1 MNSDRTDK
9 TQKIRQIPL
18 RLILIVPFVLQIMG
32 AVGLVGYLSFLN
44 GQQSVDD
51 LADRLQQEIGS
62 RVKEKVQGYLEF
74 PTLVNDINNNAAKSG
89 QVDFN
94 NLEAARVYLWQ
105 QLKHFKSIG
114 GMGMGNINGT
124 YMRVGWK
131 DQSNSE
137 VPQSMENLI
146 GSTAQI
152 YNYNLDQN
160 GNHLG
165 IDRISPPQSFL
176 KSPLYK
182 AYEKNQR
189 AGWSDIFINPAYPI
203 LQIGFTTPSYDGQ
216 GKLIGVFVSLLRV
229 EQIQS
234 FLRDLRVGTNSFVF
248 MIEPSGDLV
257 ATSLPHQ
264 PLTVSEISVDKEV
277 VQNQNKPDGGQLKQT
292 VVTTKIPKRVNAINS
307 ENLVLRQSMQMLQ
320 SKIGNLDNIQQTTR
334 LDFELNNERY
344 FLSLSPVRDQ
354 HGLNW
359 LVAVVVPESEFMQQI
374 HINTRNTI
382 LLSIVAMIVAI
393 ALGVWI
399 TQKIT
404 RPIRDLNNLAQEIAG
419 GKLSQIVEVKGISEL
434 ETLADSFN
442 QMATQLQESFET
454 LENRVE
460 ERTAELVIA
469 KEKAEVANQAK
480 SSFIANMSHE
490 LRSPLNAIIGFSQL
504 MLRTKDLSKE
514 QYENAGIIQRSGEYL
529 LTLINNVLD
538 FAKIE
543 AQKTTLN
550 QKDVDLEQLLTDLED
565 MLHLRAFNAG
575 LELIFDRGESL
586 PRYIY
591 TDGTKLRQVLLNIL
605 GNAIKFT
612 QQGEVILS
620 VNSTADES
628 DGIAKK
634 YNLNFSISDTGRGI
648 APEELTKLFEAFS
661 QTASGRE
668 AQEGTGLGLAIS
680 RQFVQLMGGDITV
693 ESELG
698 KGTTFKFS
706 IEVKLGQE
714 PAIDS
719 HISQHKILGLAP
731 DQSIYKILTVDD
743 KSVNRQLLV
752 KLLSPFGFE
761 VKEASNGQE
770 AIAIWDEWEPHL
782 IFMDMRMPVMDGYEA
797 TKYIKSTTK
806 GNATAIIALTASV
819 LEEEK
824 AIVLSAGCDDFLR
837 KPFKEQTIFDALHKH
852 LGVQFVYED
861 LEVTTDHSPATSS
874 MSINLAIMGEEWRS
888 QLYVAAI
895 EADGNY
901 IMELLQKIPP
911 TESHTAK
918 LLENLARQFDFDAI
932 MELVSKISQ

>member
-1 MNSDRTDK
+1 MAN
-9 TQKIRQIPL
+9 Q
-18 RLILIVPFVLQIMG
+18 LQI
-32 AVGLVGYLSFLN
+32 
-44 GQQSVDD
+44 
-51 LADRLQQEIGS
+51 
-62 RVKEKVQGYLEF
+62 
-74 PTLVNDINNNAAKSG
+74 
-89 QVDFN
+89 
-94 NLEAARVYLWQ
+94 
-105 QLKHFKSIG
+105 
-114 GMGMGNINGT
+114 
-124 YMRVGWK
+124 
-131 DQSNSE
+131 
-137 VPQSMENLI
+137 
-146 GSTAQI
+146 
-152 YNYNLDQN
+152 
-160 GNHLG
+160 
-165 IDRISPPQSFL
+165 
-176 KSPLYK
+176 
-182 AYEKNQR
+182 
-189 AGWSDIFINPAYPI
+189 
-203 LQIGFTTPSYDGQ
+203 
-216 GKLIGVFVSLLRV
+216 
-229 EQIQS
+229 
-234 FLRDLRVGTNSFVF
+234 
-248 MIEPSGDLV
+248 
-257 ATSLPHQ
+257 
-264 PLTVSEISVDKEV
+264 
-277 VQNQNKPDGGQLKQT
+277 
-292 VVTTKIPKRVNAINS
+292 
-307 ENLVLRQSMQMLQ
+307 
-320 SKIGNLDNIQQTTR
+320 
-334 LDFELNNERY
+334 
-344 FLSLSPVRDQ
+344 
-354 HGLNW
+354 
-359 LVAVVVPESEFMQQI
+359 
-374 HINTRNTI
+374 
-382 LLSIVAMIVAI
+382 
-393 ALGVWI
+393 
-399 TQKIT
+399 
-404 RPIRDLNNLAQEIAG
+404 
-419 GKLSQIVEVKGISEL
+419 
-434 ETLADSFN
+434 
-442 QMATQLQESFET
+442 SFET
-454 LENRVE
+454 LEYRVE

-469 KEKAEVANQAK
+469 KEKAEVANQSK
-480 SSFIANMSHE
+480 SAFIANMSHE

-504 MLRTKDLSKE
+504 MLRTKNLPSE
-514 QYENAGIIQRSGEYL
+514 QYDNAGIIQRSGEYL

-575 LELIFDRGESL
+575 LELIFDRGENL

-620 VNSTADES
+620 VKSTADEA

-661 QTASGRE
+661 QTASGRD

-731 DQSIYKILTVDD
+731 DQPIYKILAVDD

-752 KLLSPFGFE
+752 KLLTPFGFE

-797 TKYIKSTTK
+797 TKYIKGTTK
-806 GNATAIIALTASV
+806 GNATAVIALTASV

-837 KPFKEQTIFDALHKH
+837 KPFKEQIIFDALNKH
-852 LGVQFVYED
+852 IGVQFVYED
-861 LEVTTDHSPATSS
+861 LQVNVDHHLKTNSTSL
-874 MSINLAIMGEEWRS
+874 NLAIMGEEWRS
-888 QLYVAAI
+888 QLHVAAV

-901 IMELLQKIPP
+901 IMELLQKIPH

-918 LLENLARQFDFDAI
+918 FLENLARQFDFDEI
-932 MELVSKISQ
+932 IELAK